1 MIGTRL
7 GSYEI
12 TARLGEGGMGEVY
25 RATDSRLDR
34 EVAIKVL
41 PAAFVEDHDRLARFE
56 REARLLAQLNHPHI
70 AQIYGMEA
78 SGESHALV
86 MELVEG
92 PTLAERIARGPIPLD
107 EALPIARQIAE
118 ALEYAHERGIIHRD
132 LKPANVKL
140 TPEGEVKVLDFGLAK
155 ATDPATG
162 SSAATDLAHSP
173 TLTYQATVQG
183 VILGTA
189 AYMAP
194 EQARGLTVDKR
205 TDIWAFGVVLYEM
218 LTGRSL
224 FAAET
229 VSDTLAGVLKSEIDL
244 SSLPA
249 ETAPVVRRLL
259 QRCLERDPRKRL
271 RDIGEARIA
280 LEDPRVSAEP
290 VPSGTSIDR
299 TRPRLSMLLLPALAA
314 ALLAATVTALLLR
327 GSGGAV
333 SPEFQQLTFRRGT
346 ITGAR
351 FAPDGD
357 TVVYSAAW
365 NGLPSEIFTTRRSS
379 PASRS
384 LGLVDASLLAVS
396 RQGELAVQVHP
407 ELWSGRFHG
416 TLARVP
422 LGGGAPRQVKDDVQ
436 EADWSA
442 DGKDAFV
449 VRQQGDAFRWL
460 VEDAAGKVLYRA
472 EDGFL
477 QGIRVSPD
485 GGHLALLAT
494 IGWQPAQPAPIVVVD
509 PSGEHRTLD
518 EAPATGLAWSPSGDE
533 IWYSQLD
540 TGGASS
546 LWAIDLSGRKRLL
559 LRHAGSL
566 RLLDAATNGTL
577 LVSVDKAQQSV
588 YFHSPASPGER
599 DMAWLDG
606 SLVSDIASDGSKLL
620 LSEVGAIEGS
630 DGGVYLRN
638 TDGSPPVR
646 LGDGFAMALSP
657 DGAWALVRRGGGRD
671 LVLVPTGAGQE
682 RQVPLT
688 DGWPGQ
694 AWFAPDGGRLVV
706 NLNLPDGRTRIVSIA
721 PDGSDVRQLA
731 PDGFDNF
738 IGEHPLS
745 PDGKWID
752 SQRGGDAGTLFPTDG
767 SLRPREVPSFEP
779 GDVVIRWSGDGNALF
794 VFKRNELPARVDRLE
809 IATGARTPWLEL
821 MPADPAGV
829 TRISSVQMTADGH
842 TYAYNVARQLS
853 DLYLIRGVH

>member
-1 MIGTRL
+1 MIGSKL
-7 GSYEI
+7 GPYEI
-12 TARLGEGGMGEVY
+12 TAKLGEGGMGEVW
-25 RATDSRLDR
+25 RARDVKLERD
-34 EVAIKVL
+34 VAIKVL
-41 PAAFVEDHDRLARFE
+41 PAAFVEDRERLARFE
-56 REARLLAQLNHPHI
+56 REARILAQLHHAHI
-70 AQIYGMEA
+70 ASIFGLEDA
-78 SGESHALV
+78 GGAGALV
-86 MELVEG
+86 MELVDG
-92 PTLAERIARGPIPLD
+92 PTVAERIAQGPIPFD

-118 ALEYAHERGIIHRD
+118 ALEYAHEHGVVHRD

-140 TPEGEVKVLDFGLAK
+140 TPDGEVKVLDFGLAK
-155 ATDPATG
+155 AIDPATG
-162 SSAATDLAHSP
+162 SSSAAELAHSP

-183 VILGTA
+183 VVLGTA

-194 EQARGLTVDKR
+194 EQARGLPVDKR
-205 TDIWAFGVVLYEM
+205 ADIWAFGVVLYEM
-218 LTGRSL
+218 LTGSSL
-224 FAAET
+224 FAADT
-229 VSDTLAGVLKSEIDL
+229 VTDTLAGVLKSEIDL
-244 SSLPA
+244 SRLPA
-249 ETAPVVRRLL
+249 ETPPVVRRLL
-259 QRCLERDPRKRL
+259 ERCLARDPRKRL
-271 RDIGEARIA
+271 RDIGEARIV
-280 LEDPRVSAEP
+280 LEDPLVSAEP
-290 VPSGTSIDR
+290 LPSGSSVVR
-299 TRPRLSMLLLPALAA
+299 TRPRLSMLALLALAA
-314 ALLAATVTALLLR
+314 VVAAAVVAALLPR
-327 GSGGAV
+327 PSGV
-333 SPEFQQLTFRRGT
+333 ESLTEFQRLTYQRGT
-346 ITGAR
+346 VTGAR

-365 NGLPSEIFTTRRSS
+365 SGRPSEIFTARRSS
-379 PASRS
+379 PASRP
-384 LGLVDASLLAVS
+384 LGLADALLLAVS
-396 RQGELAVQVHP
+396 PQGELAVQLHP

-442 DGKDAFV
+442 DGKDILV
-449 VRQQGDAFRWL
+449 VRQERGAFRWF
-460 VEDAAGKVLYRA
+460 VEDAVGKILYRS
-472 EDGFL
+472 EEGFL

-485 GGHLALLAT
+485 GEHLALLAT
-494 IGWQPAQPAPIVVVD
+494 AGWQPAQPAPIVVVD
-509 PSGEHRTLD
+509 PNGAHRALD

-546 LWAIDLSGRKRLL
+546 LRAVDLSGRKRLL

-566 RLLDAATNGTL
+566 RLLDAATDGTL
-577 LVSVDKAQQSV
+577 LVSVDKVQQSV

-606 SLVSDIASDGSKLL
+606 SLVTDIASDGSKLL
-620 LSEVGAIEGS
+620 LAELGPTEGS

-638 TDGSPPVR
+638 TDGSPSVR

-657 DGAWALVRRGGGRD
+657 DGEWALVRRGDRRD

-706 NLNLPDGRTRIVSIA
+706 NLNLPDGRTRIVSMEA
-721 PDGSDVRQLA
+721 DGSDVRQLA
-731 PDGFDNF
+731 PDGFDHF
-738 IGEHPLS
+738 IGEQPLS

-752 SQRGGDAGTLFPTDG
+752 SQRDGEGGSLFPTDG
-767 SLRPREVPSFEP
+767 SLRPREVPGFEP
-779 GDVVIRWSGDGNALF
+779 GDVVIRWSGDGKALF

-809 IATGARTPWLEL
+809 IATGERTPWLEL

-829 TRISSVQMTADGH
+829 TRISSVQMTPDGR

-853 DLYLIRGVH
+853 DLYLVRGVD